1 MHPALIL
8 LPAAALV
15 IGPRLWVRHVMGKH
29 SEETEAVGETAS
41 EFART
46 LLDQHDLPGVKV
58 ELTDT
63 GDHYDPSSRSVRL
76 ARDKYDSRSLAALT
90 TAAHEVAHA
99 LQHATGYVPFAWRA
113 RLVRVAQATGLAGTV
128 LLLAV
133 PAASLVSRKPL
144 PPLLIGAAA
153 LSMLGTGVAAQLATL
168 PTELDASFQRALPML
183 EGVLPEEDLGD
194 AREILVACSM
204 TYVASS
210 LAGVIHIWPWVGRG
224 TLFLVPAAHFSS
236 PRTQATPRGN
246 GPTTNA
252 GTRTTRSRKT
262 TIRGGLLEKAFRR
275 TAKPLVRQWL
285 RASCDLREGR

>member
-29 SEETEAVGETAS
+29 AEENEAITETAA

-90 TAAHEVAHA
+90 TASHEVAHA

-113 RLVRVAQATGLAGTV
+113 RLVRVAQVTGQAGTV

-144 PPLLIGAAA
+144 PPALIGVAA

-183 EGVLPEEDLGD
+183 QGVLPEENLGD

-224 TLFLVPAAHFSS
+224 TLFLLPPTPFSS
-236 PRTQATPRGN
+236 VGARA
-246 GPTTNA
+246 NA
-252 GTRTTRSRKT
+252 PGTRPTQDAASRTVRSRKN

-285 RASCDLREGR
+285 RAACSLRKSR

>member
-29 SEETEAVGETAS
+29 AEEKEEVAETAS
-41 EFART
+41 ELART
-46 LLDQHDLPGVKV
+46 LLDGHDLQGVKV

-63 GDHYDPSSRSVRL
+63 GDHYDPSARAVRL

-99 LQHATGYVPFAWRA
+99 LQHATGYAPFAWRT
-113 RLVRVAQATGLAGTV
+113 RLFRVAQVTGLSGTV

-183 EGVLPEEDLGD
+183 QGVLPEEDMGD

-224 TLFLVPAAHFSS
+224 TLFLVPSAHISS
-236 PRTQATPRGN
+236 TGAPANATGTGSR
-246 GPTTNA
+246 TNA
-252 GTRTTRSRKT
+252 GRRTVRSRKT

-285 RASCDLREGR
+285 RAR

>member
-29 SEETEAVGETAS
+29 AEENEAITQTAS

-99 LQHATGYVPFAWRA
+99 LQHATGYEPFAWRA
-113 RLVRVAQATGLAGTV
+113 RLVRVAHFTGQAGTV

-144 PPLLIGAAA
+144 PPALIGVAA

-183 EGVLPEEDLGD
+183 QGVLPEENLGD

-224 TLFLVPAAHFSS
+224 TLFLLPPANASSAGARASAPAAGSRGKAVTRAR
-236 PRTQATPRGN
+236 PRR
-246 GPTTNA
+246 
-252 GTRTTRSRKT
+252 T
-262 TIRGGLLEKAFRR
+262 TIRGGLLENAFRR

-285 RASCDLREGR
+285 RTSRGLRENR